1 MVTLIVGPG
10 ASPCKRH
17 YYHINERSS
26 PKLPSQG
33 REEGSRDQSLQHL
46 PVDSE
51 QWLLSLLS
59 LPRSGHALGNV
70 HQAPTGS
77 CVHFFFFLN
86 FLLMWTI
93 LKSLLNLLQY
103 CFCFR
108 FCFFV
113 HKSCGISSPQPEIKP
128 APMTVE
134 VEDSTTGL
142 PGLNHWT
149 AREISVSFS
158 NSKTSSEH
166 LLLLLLLLLS
176 RFSRVRLCATP

>member
-1 MVTLIVGPG
+1 MVTFIVGPG
-10 ASPCKRH
+10 AIPCERH

-86 FLLMWTI
+86 FLLTWTI

-108 FCFFV
+108 FFLSTSHV
-113 HKSCGISSPQPEIKP
+113 GSHLPNQRSNPHPRLGKAKTQPLDCQ
-128 APMTVE
+128 V
-134 VEDSTTGL
+134 STTGP
-142 PGLNHWT
+142 PGKSLNLFLIQSQRHP
-149 AREISVSFS
+149 
-158 NSKTSSEH
+158 
-166 LLLLLLLLLS
+166 LS
-176 RFSRVRLCATP
+176 I